1 MKWRV
6 IVILAIAVT
15 VIFLVLRTC
24 TAPPNQ
30 GQRLYASK
38 CASCHMDS
46 GKGLGKAIPPLANA
60 DYLMKNREKFAC
72 IVRNGQHDTIVVNGV
87 QYDTPMD
94 GFPTLTEIQI
104 TNIANYVYSSWGN
117 QAEEFTVREI
127 EEQLKNCD

>member
-1 MKWRV
+1 
-6 IVILAIAVT
+6 
-15 VIFLVLRTC
+15 
-24 TAPPNQ
+24 
-30 GQRLYASK
+30 
-38 CASCHMDS
+38 MDS

-87 QYDTPMD
+87 KYDTPME
-94 GFPTLTEIQI
+94 GYPTLSEIQI